1 MKPKFQFMWIM
12 SILLTSLLLL
22 SGCGGAAGTAK
33 KGDADA
39 KPTINMPGSMR
50 QSYDQVL
57 ILWADASDNGSIK
70 SYLWKDA
77 KGNKIGDKALLTI
90 DAPHPLGE
98 TTYSVSV
105 TDNVGQTS
113 TKSIKV
119 TIESDL
125 PVISLPDT
133 QQQDNDKDLVISAD
147 VSDDGEIVGYEWKD
161 AQGNIVS
168 DKKTLRVSAPLE
180 MGTLTY
186 TLTVTDDVGQKS
198 SKSISVVVND
208 GKYDTEDHGIAIY
221 MKNKPSS
228 EYQLS
233 QITDSKFNALEELN
247 KYQVA
252 DKLLSTLFFAYP
264 LDQLKLKIDSG
275 HFISDLQKQF
285 LVSENNMAIVE
296 ANINDENRYYLSDN
310 RPDLKILARFY
321 EMSKLDKTYLD
332 HWTSYIL
339 AQTILFSPAAELQ
352 TVANPDAFGVYNRLF
367 NLQQRETGMRYAAF
381 VHMQSDENW
390 RRFRSP
396 EDNGREM
403 LEIYALDEVDE
414 DVPVAA
420 QALQNWR
427 LNKDKDTLVI
437 GLNQNTE
444 PLTLLGEMNF
454 TTGVDF
460 YAALAQS
467 NAFTKGVT
475 TRLVNY
481 MFAASS
487 DEKKAD
493 LIDKIVNTNPE
504 TWQDIL
510 LQILFSEDYL
520 LHTSRVKSIEEA
532 NFPLMKKLS
541 YNTSFY
547 SFSTLSNEMKK
558 MGQLA
563 MSYKLGRLNRV
574 PLDNVSF
581 GTYQKYLREQIF
593 RSWSRDTA
601 LSVNPRNLDETH
613 NSTYYMSNFKS
624 YQRRGISSRFFMSE
638 DKYQVVNDNPEKTV
652 ENYITYLFKAILY
665 RAPRADELAMF
676 SEHINGIPPAD
687 PQWFYKALVYE
698 NEDKDYQTYVRYS
711 GRYYIQYLVF
721 EYMLRLDDMYFFKE
735 VE

>member
-221 MKNKPSS
+221 MKNKPSF

>member
-12 SILLTSLLLL
+12 SILLTSLLFL
-22 SGCGGAAGTAK
+22 SGCGGAASTAK

-90 DAPHPLGE
+90 DAPHPLGV

-168 DKKTLRVSAPLE
+168 DKKTLRVSAPLA

-198 SKSISVVVND
+198 SKSISVLVND

-264 LDQLKLKIDSG
+264 LDQLKQKIDSG

-414 DVPVAA
+414 HVPVAA

-460 YAALAQS
+460 YAALAKS

-541 YNTSFY
+541 YNTNFY

-593 RSWSRDTA
+593 REWSRDTA

-613 NSTYYMSNFKS
+613 NSAYYMSNFKS
-624 YQRRGISSRFFMSE
+624 YQRRGISSRYFMSE

-665 RAPRADELAMF
+665 REPRADELAMF

>member
-1 MKPKFQFMWIM
+1 MKPKFQFMWII

-33 KGDADA
+33 KGDTDA
-39 KPTINMPGSMR
+39 KPMINISSSMR

-70 SYLWKDA
+70 SYVWKDA

-133 QQQDNDKDLVISAD
+133 QQQDNDKDLIISAD
-147 VSDDGEIVGYEWKD
+147 ISDDGEIVGYEWKD

-198 SKSISVVVND
+198 SKSISVLVND

-233 QITDSKFNALEELN
+233 QVTDSKFNALDDLK

-264 LDQLKLKIDSG
+264 LDQLKQKIDSG

-321 EMSKLDKTYLD
+321 EMSKLDKIYLD

-414 DVPVAA
+414 HVPVAA

-437 GLNQNTE
+437 GLNKNTE

-460 YAALAQS
+460 YAALAKS

-487 DEKKAD
+487 DEKKAQ
-493 LIDKIVNTNPE
+493 LINQIVSSNPE
-504 TWQDIL
+504 TWQDVL

-532 NFPLMKKLS
+532 NFPLMKKVS

-593 RSWSRDTA
+593 RAWSRDTP
-601 LSVNPRNLDETH
+601 LSVNPRNRDETH

-624 YQRRGISSRFFMSE
+624 YQRRGISSRYFMSE
-638 DKYQVVNDNPEKTV
+638 DKYQVVNDNPQKTV

-676 SEHINGIPPAD
+676 SEHINGVPPAD

-711 GRYYIQYLVF
+711 GRYYIQYIVF